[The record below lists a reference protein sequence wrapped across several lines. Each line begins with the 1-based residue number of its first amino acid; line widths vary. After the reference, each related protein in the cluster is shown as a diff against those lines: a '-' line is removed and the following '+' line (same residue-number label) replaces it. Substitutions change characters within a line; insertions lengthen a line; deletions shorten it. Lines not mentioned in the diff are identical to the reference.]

1 MSPKA
6 RVFRLAGNIVA
17 VCRKRQATPE
27 WSDDLVSA
35 AKSELIE
42 SSGTDLDLRDWVQSR
57 F

>member
-1 MSPKA
+1 M
-6 RVFRLAGNIVA
+6 FRLAGNIVA

-27 WSDDLVSA
+27 WSDDIVSA
-35 AKSELIE
+35 AKNELIE